1 MRATFH
7 VDGVLAL
14 ALLTVW
20 SFVAS
25 VRERIVP
32 PRPLGHVPATVRPG
46 AQPAL
51 APERWRW
58 N

>member
-32 PRPLGHVPATVRPG
+32 PRPLGQVPAALRG
-46 AQPAL
+46 AAEPAP
-51 APERWRW
+51 APNRWRW